1 MWIVDDMI
9 PPLLGGTNDV
19 PMALWASRG
28 LDGMRHAGDVSLGTS
43 APVIPSAGPSRPQAL
58 PLANHREA
66 DGVQAGRE
74 LRPTRHGSS
83 E

>member
-1 MWIVDDMI
+1 MV

-19 PMALWASRG
+19 PTALWAPRG
-28 LDGMRHAGDVSLGTS
+28 LDGMRHAGGVSLGTS
-43 APVIPSAGPSRPQAL
+43 APVVPSADLSRPQAL

-66 DGVQAGRE
+66 DGVRAGRE